1 MNNKTK
7 CMLTITLNEN
17 PYTHQKDY
25 STEVT
30 LIDYNLEHPSFAN
43 ECNLVVAPSRK
54 KDDMKKDE
62 ITLVLLE
69 RKETALMDKL
79 KDESQSIKNLACE
92 LVIGTFKTTGKD
104 YYAAIVYFTEEHF
117 KMYFLSPNN
126 LRSLKHRDLHA
137 EFERRQDI
145 IIDDEEEKDEE

>member
-17 PYTHQKDY
+17 SYTHQKDY

-43 ECNLVVAPSRK
+43 ECNLVVAPGRK

-62 ITLVLLE
+62 ITLVLFE
-69 RKETALMDKL
+69 RKETALITNKVYIMKINNLICFITTDSNDYKIIL
-79 KDESQSIKNLACE
+79 ISIVLIFIHSFISFIYQYMMESLMI
-92 LVIGTFKTTGKD
+92 
-104 YYAAIVYFTEEHF
+104 EEH
-117 KMYFLSPNN
+117 
-126 LRSLKHRDLHA
+126 
-137 EFERRQDI
+137 
-145 IIDDEEEKDEE
+145 